1 MRAHVA
7 EECKNDYAA
16 QLQKYN
22 KEQNQFYF
30 NDMPLIFNVSE
41 LSTDNILTIII
52 HWSSHVIEWKLPATI
67 WVFVYFVLLFNQ
79 IVWFTHSHVCF
90 GLKFSD
96 LQSKTT

>member
-30 NDMPLIFNVSE
+30 NDMPLIFNVS
-41 LSTDNILTIII
+41 
-52 HWSSHVIEWKLPATI
+52 KLPTAA
-67 WVFVYFVLLFNQ
+67 
-79 IVWFTHSHVCF
+79 
-90 GLKFSD
+90 
-96 LQSKTT
+96 

>member
-41 LSTDNILTIII
+41 VPT
-52 HWSSHVIEWKLPATI
+52 ATCQQCESE
-67 WVFVYFVLLFNQ
+67 LFICSLVQ
-79 IVWFTHSHVCF
+79 R
-90 GLKFSD
+90 
-96 LQSKTT
+96 

>member
-1 MRAHVA
+1 MRAHIA

-41 LSTDNILTIII
+41 LCIATWQPASNIIWGFSIKSDDTYALMTFQN
-52 HWSSHVIEWKLPATI
+52 HAVKLNLI
-67 WVFVYFVLLFNQ
+67 SYYFFLYFVTVEVLY
-79 IVWFTHSHVCF
+79 
-90 GLKFSD
+90 D
-96 LQSKTT
+96 

>member
-30 NDMPLIFNVSE
+30 NDMPLIFNVS
-41 LSTDNILTIII
+41 
-52 HWSSHVIEWKLPATI
+52 KLPTAAWYYIYIHAFNVSTVMFAKI
-67 WVFVYFVLLFNQ
+67 LLNWIFWLNFPNDKWINGNNCNTNQ
-79 IVWFTHSHVCF
+79 PCY
-90 GLKFSD
+90 
-96 LQSKTT
+96 

>member
-41 LSTDNILTIII
+41 L
-52 HWSSHVIEWKLPATI
+52 HMAT
-67 WVFVYFVLLFNQ
+67 
-79 IVWFTHSHVCF
+79 
-90 GLKFSD
+90 
-96 LQSKTT
+96 

>member
-30 NDMPLIFNVSE
+30 NDMPLIFNVS
-41 LSTDNILTIII
+41 
-52 HWSSHVIEWKLPATI
+52 KLPTAAY
-67 WVFVYFVLLFNQ
+67 VYKINIVLQKQVLFQ
-79 IVWFTHSHVCF
+79 
-90 GLKFSD
+90 K
-96 LQSKTT
+96 

>member
-30 NDMPLIFNVSE
+30 NDMPLIFNVSKQPI
-41 LSTDNILTIII
+41 T
-52 HWSSHVIEWKLPATI
+52 A
-67 WVFVYFVLLFNQ
+67 
-79 IVWFTHSHVCF
+79 
-90 GLKFSD
+90 
-96 LQSKTT
+96 

>member
-30 NDMPLIFNVSE
+30 NDMPLIFNVSQE
-41 LSTDNILTIII
+41 PTSASCYSRTNRVQSHILL
-52 HWSSHVIEWKLPATI
+52 WAT
-67 WVFVYFVLLFNQ
+67 
-79 IVWFTHSHVCF
+79 C
-90 GLKFSD
+90 GLCS
-96 LQSKTT
+96 

>member
-30 NDMPLIFNVSE
+30 NDMPLIFNVS
-41 LSTDNILTIII
+41 
-52 HWSSHVIEWKLPATI
+52 KLPKAAWYYI
-67 WVFVYFVLLFNQ
+67 YIHAFNVLT
-79 IVWFTHSHVCF
+79 V
-90 GLKFSD
+90 
-96 LQSKTT
+96 